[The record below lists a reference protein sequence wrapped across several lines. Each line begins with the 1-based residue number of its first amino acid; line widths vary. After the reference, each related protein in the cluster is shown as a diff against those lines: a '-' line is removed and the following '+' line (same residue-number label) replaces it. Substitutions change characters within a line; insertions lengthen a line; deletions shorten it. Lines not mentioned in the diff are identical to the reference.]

1 MRSWISLVYSQWQ
14 EKKMASMMQSSV
26 VCVLWFTVYCCPFR
40 RATSNVTFRC
50 EKVLTFSSWEL
61 QVFGSNIKRTNL
73 TSIMKVVT
81 DKEMRNAKFPKYK
94 HVFRS
99 WKNNLRRKQFCSA
112 WHHENRSG
120 SYCKFIQLHAESLI
134 SGLFIPSCGWIH
146 FASEEKPCLLKRTCD
161 IGKTKLCFASGQDCK

>member
-1 MRSWISLVYSQWQ
+1 MCWKCYKAQVEN
-14 EKKMASMMQSSV
+14 EKLNLPGLQPVTGEKDGKHDAKFSGLCTM
-26 VCVLWFTVYCCPFR
+26 VYCCPFR

-99 WKNNLRRKQFCSA
+99 
-112 WHHENRSG
+112 
-120 SYCKFIQLHAESLI
+120 
-134 SGLFIPSCGWIH
+134 
-146 FASEEKPCLLKRTCD
+146 
-161 IGKTKLCFASGQDCK
+161 